1 MRSHRTWL
9 LFLLLVPLTLPAS
22 SADSGVFVRFKLL
35 EPAGTE
41 YYVQIAGYIHVE
53 PWYLPATVWPAGADR
68 DRARRIPSGAFTD
81 WLDLGKYAGPKLH
94 ARLRRAGGVAEL
106 PNVTAKFM
114 TTAESAT
121 RKVVVEL
128 ATAPAENMVV
138 KRFEESF
145 TGSLTSFLVSP
156 SLVADR
162 DSLESASEM
171 TARRLGWARA
181 ASGGQRVSPE
191 QLIVQT
197 SFWGPQRPELNLREA
212 EVLWLLGVN
221 VVNRFPEVREKYGFV
236 DPGGHHWVEFGPNLT
251 REAIDNQMRAPAQAT
266 NRPST
271 T

>member
-145 TGSLTSFLVSP
+145 TGS
-156 SLVADR
+156 
-162 DSLESASEM
+162 
-171 TARRLGWARA
+171 
-181 ASGGQRVSPE
+181 
-191 QLIVQT
+191 
-197 SFWGPQRPELNLREA
+197 
-212 EVLWLLGVN
+212 
-221 VVNRFPEVREKYGFV
+221 
-236 DPGGHHWVEFGPNLT
+236 
-251 REAIDNQMRAPAQAT
+251 
-266 NRPST
+266 
-271 T
+271 